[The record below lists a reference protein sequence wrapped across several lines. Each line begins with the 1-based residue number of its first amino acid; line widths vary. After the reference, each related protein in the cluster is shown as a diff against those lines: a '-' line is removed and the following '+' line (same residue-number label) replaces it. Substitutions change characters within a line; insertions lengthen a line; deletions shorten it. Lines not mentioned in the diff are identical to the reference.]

1 MDFGSE
7 GQMISYRR
15 FAIDRDG
22 HIGGADIIECRD
34 DLAAARAAK
43 QLLRRHPAAR
53 QLEIWHL
60 DRRIGVVTR
69 PAQDAA

>member
-7 GQMISYRR
+7 GRMISYRC

-22 HIGGADIIECRD
+22 HIRAADIIECRD
-34 DLAAARAAK
+34 DSAAAGEAR